1 MKQNLIIISKK
12 AVKFVNS
19 FEKENSS
26 FEIRLEIL
34 VYDSEI
40 SR

>member
-1 MKQNLIIISKK
+1 MKQNLIRISKK

-19 FEKENSS
+19 FKKENSS
-26 FEIRLEIL
+26 FEIQLEIS
-34 VYDSEI
+34 VYDSQI